1 MERGAAA
8 TRRGLFSPAGIML
21 AATAFSTLCV
31 ALVLAAALS
40 QPWLGLTLAAEAP
53 GGGVRIAAMAPDGP
67 AARAGLQPGQRLAA
81 IGEVGGMP
89 LRAEDLMEEPDAHET
104 YAAYRDFMARQ
115 SRMAALLAAPEVI
128 LHVAPPGT
136 ATAEPR
142 PVRPGERPLGALP
155 LVFWVQVA
163 SAIGCLTIGAW
174 VWSLRRGDLGAR
186 LFALSGLGLFASA
199 LAAAVYST
207 RELALDGAVFRPLS
221 AVNHFGAYLFGVAM
235 IALFLTYPRQ
245 LVRPLALLLV
255 PGLFVP
261 LYLANITHLV
271 GTPALGIH
279 MPVATMM
286 LGIILLV
293 LLQWVLARRD
303 PVARAALRWMGLSVV
318 LGAGAF
324 VAAIAVPPLL
334 GREPALSQGY
344 ALAFFGIVY
353 AGIALGIRRYRL
365 FDLGTW
371 SFRILFY
378 GAGLLLMV
386 ALDAALI
393 TLLNLEQAPA
403 FGLALLAV
411 GFLYLPLRDA
421 LARRLLGR
429 RQPEHHEIFAAAMDV
444 AFAPTATG
452 RAERWRGLLVR
463 LFDPLEMEPLPD
475 GPPVPEASPD
485 GVEMT
490 LPALA
495 DAPPLRLRFP
505 FRGRG
510 LFGPLQLGLLRQL
523 AVLIAE
529 AARSRDA
536 YERGVAEERRR
547 IARDLHD
554 DVGARLLTGLSG
566 APTETRPLLQAALTD
581 IRAIVSGL
589 SGERATFDQVL
600 AEMRHEAA
608 RRCEAAGVTLD
619 WPLGA
624 MMETAPLEYREAKAL
639 TSAMREIVSNMLRHA
654 AAGRFSVRAA
664 LEEGVVTLRAAD
676 DGVGFAEP
684 APGGGFGLANM
695 RQRVT
700 ELGGSLAIESGPRG
714 TSTTIRLPLPAAV
727 AAPLPAPPAAP

>member
-1 MERGAAA
+1 
-8 TRRGLFSPAGIML
+8 ML

-31 ALVLAAALS
+31 ALVLAAVLS

-53 GGGVRIAAMAPDGP
+53 GGGIRIAAVAPDGP
-67 AARAGLQPGQRLAA
+67 AARAGLEAGQS
-81 IGEVGGMP
+81 
-89 LRAEDLMEEPDAHET
+89 LRAMGEGDALRLRADDLIEEPDGHDS

-115 SRMAALLAAPEVI
+115 SRLAALLAAPEVA
-128 LHVAPPGT
+128 LQVAAPGA
-136 ATAEPR
+136 ATGEPR
-142 PVRPGERPLGALP
+142 LLRPETRPLGALP

-163 SAIGCLTIGAW
+163 SAVGCLTIGAW
-174 VWSLRRGDLGAR
+174 VWSLRRGDLGAL

-199 LAAAVYST
+199 MSAAIYST
-207 RELALDGAVFRPLS
+207 RELALDGDLFRALS

-235 IALFLTYPRQ
+235 IALFLTYPRPV
-245 LVRPLALLLV
+245 VRPAALLIV
-255 PGLFVP
+255 PALFLP

-271 GTPALGIH
+271 ETPTLGIH
-279 MPVATMM
+279 LPVSTMM

-303 PVARAALRWMGLSVV
+303 PVSRAALRWMGLSVV

-344 ALAFFGIVY
+344 ALAFFGVVY

-393 TLLNLEQAPA
+393 TLLNLEHAPA

-444 AFAPTATG
+444 TFAPTAAG
-452 RAERWRGLLVR
+452 RAERWRGLLAR
-463 LFDPLEMEPLPD
+463 LFDPLEMEPLAE
-475 GPPVPEASPD
+475 GPPLPEASAD
-485 GVEMT
+485 GLEMT

-510 LFGPLQLGLLRQL
+510 LFGPPHLDLVRQL

-529 AARSRDA
+529 AARNRDA

-554 DVGARLLTGLSG
+554 DVGARLLTGLDR
-566 APTETRPLLQAALTD
+566 APSETRPLLQAALTD

-589 SGERATFDQVL
+589 AGERATLDQVL

-608 RRCEAAGVTLD
+608 RRCEAAGVLLD

-624 MMETAPLEYREAKAL
+624 AMESAALEYREAKAL
-639 TSAMREIVSNMLRHA
+639 TSALREIVSNMLRHA
-654 AAGRFSVRAA
+654 AAGRFSVRAMH
-664 LEEGVVTLRAAD
+664 EGGHLTLQAAD
-676 DGVGFAEP
+676 DGVGFEQPP
-684 APGGGFGLANM
+684 ATAGFGLANM
-695 RQRVT
+695 RQRIT
-700 ELGGSLAIESGPRG
+700 ELGGSLAIESGPEG
-714 TSTTIRLPLPAAV
+714 TRTTIRLPLPAA
-727 AAPLPAPPAAP
+727 P

>member
-53 GGGVRIAAMAPDGP
+53 GGGVRIAAVAPDGP

-81 IGEVGGMP
+81 IGEGGGMP

-136 ATAEPR
+136 AAAEPR

-444 AFAPTATG
+444 AFAPTAMG

-463 LFDPLEMEPLPD
+463 LFDPLKMEPLPD

-510 LFGPLQLGLLRQL
+510 LFGPLQLGLVRQL

>member
-1 MERGAAA
+1 MLTAA
-8 TRRGLFSPAGIML
+8 
-21 AATAFSTLCV
+21 AFSTLCV
-31 ALVLAAALS
+31 ALVLAAVLS
-40 QPWLGLTLAAEAP
+40 QPWLGLALTQAAP
-53 GGGVRIAAMAPDGP
+53 GDGIRIAAVAADGP
-67 AARAGLQPGQRLAA
+67 AARAGLKAGQALLA
-81 IGEVGGMP
+81 IGEGDA
-89 LRAEDLMEEPDAHET
+89 LRPRADDLIEEPDGHDT

-115 SRMAALLAAPEVI
+115 SRLAALLAAPVVALRVAAPGNAMGEVR
-128 LHVAPPGT
+128 LLRP
-136 ATAEPR
+136 EP
-142 PVRPGERPLGALP
+142 RPLGALP

-163 SAIGCLTIGAW
+163 SAVGCLTIGAW
-174 VWSLRRGDLGAR
+174 VWSLRRGDLGAL

-199 LAAAVYST
+199 MSAAIYST
-207 RELALDGAVFRPLS
+207 RELALDGALFRPLS

-235 IALFLTYPRQ
+235 IALFLTYPRP
-245 LVRPLALLLV
+245 LVRPAALLAL
-255 PGLFVP
+255 PALFLP
-261 LYLANITHLV
+261 LYLANITHLLE
-271 GTPALGIH
+271 TPSLGIH
-279 MPVATMM
+279 LPVATMM

-303 PVARAALRWMGLSVV
+303 PVSRAALRWMGLSVV

-344 ALAFFGIVY
+344 ALAFFGVVY

-393 TLLNLEQAPA
+393 MLLNLEHAPA

-429 RQPEHHEIFAAAMDV
+429 RQPEHHEIFAAALDV
-444 AFAPTATG
+444 TFAPTAAG
-452 RAERWRGLLVR
+452 RAERWRGLLAR
-463 LFDPLEMEPLPD
+463 LFDPLEMEPLAD
-475 GPPVPEASPD
+475 GPPLPRASAD
-485 GVEMT
+485 GLEMS

-495 DAPPLRLRFP
+495 DAPALRLRFP

-510 LFGPLQLGLLRQL
+510 LFGPPHLDLVRQL
-523 AVLIAE
+523 ALLIAE

-554 DVGARLLTGLSG
+554 DVGARLLTGLNG

-589 SGERATFDQVL
+589 TGERVTLDQVL

-608 RRCEAAGVTLD
+608 RRCEAAGVRLD
-619 WPLGA
+619 WPLGPA
-624 MMETAPLEYREAKAL
+624 MEGAPLEYREAKAL

-654 AAGRFSVRAA
+654 AAERFSVHAA
-664 LEEGVVTLRAAD
+664 LEGRHLTLAAAD
-676 DGVGFAEP
+676 DGVGFEQP
-684 APGGGFGLANM
+684 AAAAGFGLANM
-695 RQRVT
+695 RQRIT
-700 ELGGSLAIESGPRG
+700 ELGGSLAIESGPGG
-714 TSTTIRLPLPAAV
+714 TRTTIRLPLPAA
-727 AAPLPAPPAAP
+727 